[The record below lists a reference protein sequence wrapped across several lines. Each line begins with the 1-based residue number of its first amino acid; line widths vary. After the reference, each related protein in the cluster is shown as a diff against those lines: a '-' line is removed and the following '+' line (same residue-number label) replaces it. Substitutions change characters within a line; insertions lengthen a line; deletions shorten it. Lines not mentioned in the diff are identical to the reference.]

1 MIYLLIGFPLI
12 MMLILIAKVKRR
24 TRMSR
29 FLKALGNFIFSI
41 AIFFIGTFLLSYLN
55 IHITNRLADK
65 ISSLNI
71 INVYSDNGLNGLLTV
86 GIILA
91 VISFIYDMFFKKG
104 NQKNDKKIKRVEKGH
119 DFKIRAHV

>member
-1 MIYLLIGFPLI
+1 
-12 MMLILIAKVKRR
+12 
-24 TRMSR
+24 MSR

-91 VISFIYDMFFKKG
+91 VISFIYDMFFKKRKSEEWWE
-104 NQKNDKKIKRVEKGH
+104 NKKG
-119 DFKIRAHV
+119 

>member
-1 MIYLLIGFPLI
+1 
-12 MMLILIAKVKRR
+12 
-24 TRMSR
+24 MSR

-71 INVYSDNGLNGLLTV
+71 INIYNENELNPLLTA
-86 GIILA
+86 GIIQA
-91 VISFIYDMFFKKG
+91 VITFIYDIFNKKR
-104 NQKNDKKIKRVEKGH
+104 KSEE
-119 DFKIRAHV
+119 

>member
-1 MIYLLIGFPLI
+1 
-12 MMLILIAKVKRR
+12 
-24 TRMSR
+24 MSR
-29 FLKALGNFIFSI
+29 FLKALGDFIFII

-91 VISFIYDMFFKKG
+91 VISFIYDMFFKKR
-104 NQKNDKKIKRVEKGH
+104 NQKNDRKIKKG
-119 DFKIRAHV
+119 

>member
-1 MIYLLIGFPLI
+1 
-12 MMLILIAKVKRR
+12 
-24 TRMSR
+24 MSR

-71 INVYSDNGLNGLLTV
+71 INIYSDNGLNGLLTL
-86 GIILA
+86 GIVLA
-91 VISFIYDMFFKKG
+91 VISFVYDMVFRK
-104 NQKNDKKIKRVEKGH
+104 EKQS
-119 DFKIRAHV
+119 D